1 MDGPLESLLA
11 SLRTSSQTGLTSQ
24 EAARRLA
31 VNGRNELTSEDD
43 DPLWKKF
50 AEMFKDP
57 MISLLLASAIASVA
71 MGHWDDAISIA
82 LAVLIVTVVAFV
94 QEYRSE
100 KAIAALQELVA
111 TTCSVKRDG
120 HVSTIEASCLVVGD
134 ITVVRTGDRVAADA
148 RLTKAVQLEVD
159 ASTFTGEAVACARSV
174 GAIAHDDGT
183 IPAPVDRTDT
193 ILTGTTVRCGH
204 GEAVVVATGM
214 NSAFGDVYKLMQE
227 TEPSRS
233 PLQLRMDDLGQLLTK
248 FSFIVIFFIVV
259 FGVVLSKRAL
269 FDMFQIAVSLA
280 VAAIPE
286 GLPIVVTVTLALGAH
301 RMAQSKAIVK
311 KLPAVES
318 LGCAGVVCADK
329 TGTFTCNEMTLSAAW
344 SLAGAVGER
353 GPTRCAFSGVGF
365 NAEGEAAHSCY
376 GEHIAQIVRVGAVCN
391 NASIAPERAGQPT
404 ELALLYAAAK
414 AGLGTE
420 REAWERHDELAFSS
434 VTKWMAVRCV
444 PTQAG
449 VAASGGASRAA
460 WFIKGALETVAPFC
474 SHFVAQTSGSSGLGL
489 APFTSRERS
498 IVMEAAARMGG
509 EGLRVLALAYGGA
522 DAASG
527 AAARRPGAPGCAC
540 DFVFAGLVA
549 LRDPVRPGVPRAV
562 ALLGSSGVKVIMV
575 TGDAKGTALAV
586 AQEVGLYDATEQSA
600 RLAMSGTELDAVDFE
615 HLSIAQLR
623 AKLCSVRVFYR
634 TTPRH
639 KLALVTAFQQLGDV
653 VAMTGD
659 GVNDAPALKKAD
671 IGIAMGKSGALFI
684 SFVCSLFCC
693 LLPFPLRAT
702 RVAERQP
709 NSAHLPCSFV
719 LLRRDGCRAR
729 GC

>member
-1 MDGPLESLLA
+1 MAATITDVCAALK
-11 SLRTSSQTGLTSQ
+11 TSAQTGLASQ

-31 VNGRNELTSEDD
+31 ADGRNELISEED

-57 MISLLLASAIASVA
+57 MIALLLCSAFVSVLL
-71 MGHWDDAISIA
+71 GHLDDAISIA

-120 HVSTIEASCLVVGD
+120 HVATIEAKKLVVGD
-134 ITVVRTGDRVAADA
+134 ILVVRTGDRVAADA

-159 ASTFTGEAVACARSV
+159 ASTFTGEAAPCARSV
-174 GAIAHDDGT
+174 GAIAPNDDGT
-183 IPAPVDRTDT
+183 LPAPVDRTDT
-193 ILTGTTVRCGH
+193 ILTGTTVRRGH

-214 NSAFGDVYKLMQE
+214 DSAFGDVYKLMQE
-227 TEPSRS
+227 TAPSRS

-248 FSFIVIFFIVV
+248 FSFIVIFFIVL

-301 RMAQSKAIVK
+301 RMAASKAIVK

-353 GPTRCAFSGVGF
+353 GPTHCAFSGVGF
-365 NAEGEAAHSCY
+365 DAEGAVGDGY
-376 GEHIAQIVRVGAVCN
+376 GAHIAQIVRIGVVCN
-391 NASIAPERAGQPT
+391 NAAVAPVRVGQPT
-404 ELALLYAAAK
+404 EVALMYAAAK
-414 AGLGTE
+414 AGLGEE
-420 REAWERHDELAFSS
+420 RELWERRDELAFSS
-434 VTKWMAVRCV
+434 ATKWMAVRCE

-449 VAASGGASRAA
+449 LAAGSGASRAA
-460 WFIKGALETVAPFC
+460 WFVKGALEAVAPFC
-474 SHFVAQTSGSSGLGL
+474 SHFVARTGSGSDELGL
-489 APFTSRERS
+489 APFTSRERKLA
-498 IVMEAAARMGG
+498 EETAARMGG
-509 EGLRVLALAYGGA
+509 QGLRVLALAYGGA
-522 DAASG
+522 DATSG
-527 AAARRPGAPGCAC
+527 AAALRPGAPGCAC

-549 LRDPVRPGVPRAV
+549 LRDPVRPSVPRAV
-562 ALLGSSGVKVIMV
+562 ALLGSSGVDVIMV

-586 AQEVGLYDATEQSA
+586 AKEVGLYDATEQSA
-600 RLAMSGTELDAVDFE
+600 HLAMSG
-615 HLSIAQLR
+615 
-623 AKLCSVRVFYR
+623 
-634 TTPRH
+634 
-639 KLALVTAFQQLGDV
+639 
-653 VAMTGD
+653 
-659 GVNDAPALKKAD
+659 
-671 IGIAMGKSGALFI
+671 
-684 SFVCSLFCC
+684 
-693 LLPFPLRAT
+693 
-702 RVAERQP
+702 
-709 NSAHLPCSFV
+709 
-719 LLRRDGCRAR
+719 
-729 GC
+729 